1 LYGAWAARLGDRER
15 ALRLLDEGYGQF
27 VVGRFLQT
35 LEYRADRF
43 PEQPQA
49 GPFFANI
56 GGFLISLLYGFSGIM
71 PSGAAPETWSQRPAM
86 LPKGWTGVTVDRLWV
101 RGRPMR
107 LTARQGEA
115 ARLEPI

>member
-1 LYGAWAARLGDRER
+1 
-15 ALRLLDEGYGQF
+15 
-27 VVGRFLQT
+27 
-35 LEYRADRF
+35 
-43 PEQPQA
+43 
-49 GPFFANI
+49 
-56 GGFLISLLYGFSGIM
+56 M